1 MSTLKIK
8 PWGLMIALVLL
19 LVACNPDDD
28 NVDPTKV
35 ENVVNKAIFDV
46 MNDWY
51 YWNDEM
57 PKDVSFGGTMSNQEF
72 LEQLR
77 FTPLD
82 RQGWTYITTQEAF
95 RAAFTGQVSGV
106 HGFRMAMDQNERLF
120 IASVLKTGPA
130 GQDGWQR
137 GWQILEINGK
147 AIAEF
152 RNSSGSYSIDT
163 GPNQIGISNT
173 FKFKLPDGTETTR
186 TITKEA
192 FSANSVAFE
201 NVYEIQGKKIGYW
214 VYESFRASPNVS
226 PTKSLEVENS
236 FNYFISEGIDEL
248 IIDLRYNGGGSVDVA
263 RQVMNYIIPASADD
277 RTAFVY
283 RHNRKQSTN
292 NRTVNFNKEGSLS
305 LDKVV
310 FITARGSASASEL
323 IINSLKPY
331 LDVTIIGDNTYGKP
345 VGQFPLSSFS
355 RTLVENNVEVVP
367 VTFSLANVRG
377 EADFFEGFKPD
388 ALVGDDLTK
397 NWGDVNEARLAA
409 ALNVITSGST
419 SARMM
424 SNYYSPKW
432 EMIDQFEGLEKEFPM
447 F

>member
-1 MSTLKIK
+1 MNNLRLSL
-8 PWGLMIALVLL
+8 WSLMLAMMLVMIS
-19 LVACNPDDD
+19 CNPEDED
-28 NVDPTKV
+28 VDPTKV
-35 ENVVNKAIFDV
+35 QNEVHKAIYDV
-46 MNDWY
+46 MSDWY
-51 YWNDEM
+51 YWNREM
-57 PKDVSFGGTMSNQEF
+57 PTDVSFSGTMSNQDF

-77 FTPLD
+77 YTPLD

-106 HGFRMAMDQNERLF
+106 HGFRMGMDQNERLF

-130 GQDGWQR
+130 GADGWQR

-147 AIAEF
+147 QISEF
-152 RNSSGSYSIDT
+152 RNSSGGYSIDT
-163 GPNQIGISNT
+163 GPNQVGISNT

-192 FSANSVAFE
+192 FSANSVAFQDVFEVE
-201 NVYEIQGKKIGYW
+201 NKKVGYW
-214 VYESFRASPNVS
+214 VYESFRASPNVT
-226 PTKSLEVENS
+226 PTKSIEVEES
-236 FNYFISEGIDEL
+236 FNKFISEGIDEL

-263 RQVMNYIIPASADD
+263 LQVMNYLIPASADN
-277 RTAFVY
+277 RTAYVY
-283 RHNRKQSTN
+283 RYNGKQSTN
-292 NRTVNFNKEGSLS
+292 NRTVSFRKEGGLS
-305 LDKVV
+305 INKIV

-331 LDVTIIGDNTYGKP
+331 MDVTIVGDNTYGKP

-367 VTFSLANVRG
+367 VTFSLANSRG

-388 ALVGDDLTK
+388 AMVGDDLTR
-397 NWGDVNEARLAA
+397 NWGDKQEARLAA
-409 ALNVITSGST
+409 ALNMISSGGV
-419 SARMM
+419 SARMA
-424 SNYYSPKW
+424 NTYYRPKW